1 YGHSC
6 GRLCAVMAW
15 YREEYDYARANI
27 SVGLIADRP
36 GVFTDNHLLEPDR
49 REGPFLHLDRLI
61 EVPTTP
67 LLVLSSAKAFAAA
80 EPLVKAMPAEL
91 WRAERRP
98 IGDRLTPDLFF
109 YRRDPVSGWSIAG
122 TGDVN
127 GDADA
132 DIIWRNTV
140 TGDVGVWEMNG
151 TSITLATNI
160 LNNVASNW
168 VSNGV
173 GDSNGDGRS
182 DILWRNTS
190 TGDVGLWELNGPSIK
205 LATTILHDGTS
216 DLEIN
221 GVDEVNGD
229 GR

>member
-1 YGHSC
+1 MVSHASHVGYDSQRQRFGVYQRLFAADSPYGHSC

-109 YRRDPVSGWSIAG
+109 YRRDPVSGPEGQDLLDAELQPIMPALMASPHPALDAARFTTQIEFDRTYRSIQRHPAYRG
-122 TGDVN
+122 KN
-127 GDADA
+127 F
-132 DIIWRNTV
+132 
-140 TGDVGVWEMNG
+140 
-151 TSITLATNI
+151 LF
-160 LNNVASNW
+160 
-168 VSNGV
+168 VS
-173 GDSNGDGRS
+173 
-182 DILWRNTS
+182 
-190 TGDVGLWELNGPSIK
+190 
-205 LATTILHDGTS
+205 
-216 DLEIN
+216 
-221 GVDEVNGD
+221 
-229 GR
+229 